1 MEQYINSGLND
12 KEIKERINR
21 NLVNYD
27 TSIPTKSI
35 KKIIFDNVVTLFNII
50 NLLLG
55 LCIFFTGSYKNML
68 FLGVIICNTLIS
80 TIQEIRSKKTIDKLS
95 LLVEK
100 KATVIRN
107 DRYEEVDLNE
117 IVKDDLILFKIGN
130 QIMVDSIIL
139 EGNVEVNESCITGES
154 DLIYKQKGDML
165 LSGSYVVSGKCK
177 ARVEHVGLEN
187 YSSKISNGAKYIKK
201 VNSEIMN
208 SLNKIIK
215 IISWLIIPI
224 AVFLFINQYYLINND
239 LNSSII
245 NTVAAL
251 ISMIPEGLV
260 LLTSTVLA
268 VSVVKLSKYNV
279 LVQELYCIETLAR
292 VDVICFDKTGTLT
305 EGKMQVSDYIKLAS
319 IDEKKYIKEFCNV
332 LNDNIT
338 MNAITEK
345 YGTSEKFVVEEIIP
359 FSSEKKWS
367 GVTFKNEGTY
377 IMGAPEFILKDT
389 SKIDSYL
396 KQYTKNNRVLLF
408 ARSKEKFINKKLP
421 KNIEVL
427 GLILLQDKIRKESL
441 KTINYFKKQGVSVK
455 IISGDNP
462 DTVNYVANKIGIEIN
477 DSVDMSKV
485 KDDEINNYL
494 DCSIFG
500 RVTPNQ
506 KQEIIKN
513 LKNDHTV
520 AYVGD
525 GVNDVLALKESDC
538 SICPI
543 SASDATKAVSQLVLM
558 DSNFDSMPVIVNEGR
573 RAINNIERSASLF
586 IVKTIYATI
595 LAILFVFI
603 KLKYPFIPIQLTLTS
618 ALTIGIPSFVLALEP
633 NYEKI
638 KGNFFINI
646 FSKAFPTALTIVINI
661 LIAVILGYILKLTEE
676 QVSTISVILTGF
688 VGFMHIYIISKPLNN
703 LRSILLSLL
712 ITVFVIGIVGLRNIF
727 SLAFITPYLLLLTV
741 ILMANTLI
749 IFILM
754 TNLFYKKIYKYIKR
768 ISEK

>member
-1 MEQYINSGLND
+1 MNNYINTGLTK
-12 KEIKERINR
+12 KEIEDRINR

-35 KKIIFDNVVTLFNII
+35 KRIIFDNLFTLFNII
-50 NLLLG
+50 NLILG

-68 FLGVIICNTLIS
+68 FLGVVICNTLIS

-95 LLVEK
+95 LLVET
-100 KATVIRN
+100 KANVIRDSKKQQIDIN
-107 DRYEEVDLNE
+107 N
-117 IVKDDLILFKIGN
+117 IVKDDLVIFKIGN

-139 EGNVEVNESCITGES
+139 EGSVEVNESCITGES
-154 DLIYKQKGDML
+154 DLVYKQKGDML
-165 LSGSYVVSGKCK
+165 LSGSYVASGSCK
-177 ARVEHVGLEN
+177 AKVEHVGIEN
-187 YSSKISNGAKYIKK
+187 YSSKISNDAKYIKK

-215 IISWLIIPI
+215 IVSILIIPVAI
-224 AVFLFINQYYLINND
+224 LLFINQYFSINNN
-239 LNSSII
+239 LNDSII

-268 VSVVKLSKYNV
+268 VSVIKLSKHNV

-305 EGKMQVSDYIKLAS
+305 EGKMEVSKYINLS
-319 IDEKKYIKEFCNV
+319 NIDEKKYIREFCNV

-345 YGTSEKFVVEEIIP
+345 YGTSDKFDLEEIIP
-359 FSSEKKWS
+359 FSSEKKYS
-367 GVTFKNEGTY
+367 AVTFKNEGTY
-377 IMGAPEFILKDT
+377 IMGAPEFILKDI
-389 SKIDSYL
+389 SCIDEYL
-396 KQYTKNNRVLLF
+396 KQYTKENRVLLF
-408 ARSKEKFINKKLP
+408 AYSKEKIINNKLP

-427 GLILLQDKIRKESL
+427 GLILIQDKIRKESL
-441 KTINYFKKQGVSVK
+441 KTINYFKKQGVDVK

-462 DTVNYVANKIGIEIN
+462 DTVNSVANKIGLN
-477 DSVDMSKV
+477 FNKLVDMSKI
-485 KDDEINNYL
+485 KDEEIKDYL
-494 DCSIFG
+494 DNSIFG

-506 KQEIIKN
+506 KQIIIKE
-513 LKNDHTV
+513 LKKNHTV

-538 SICPI
+538 SIAPLN
-543 SASDATKAVSQLVLM
+543 ASDAARTVSQLVLM

-573 RAINNIERSASLF
+573 KTINNIERSASLF

-595 LAILFVFI
+595 LAILFMFI

-646 FSKAFPTALTIVINI
+646 FSKAFPTSLTIVINI
-661 LIAVILGYILKLTEE
+661 LIAVILGYILKLNEE

-688 VGFMHIYIISKPLNN
+688 IGFMHIYLISKPMNV
-703 LRSILLSLL
+703 LRASLLSVL
-712 ITVFVIGIVGLRNIF
+712 ITVFVIGIVGLRTLF
-727 SLAFITPYLLLLTV
+727 SLAFLTPYLLLLTI

-754 TNLFYKKIYKYIKR
+754 TNLFHKYIYKYIKR

>member
-1 MEQYINSGLND
+1 MNNYINTGLTE
-12 KEIKERINR
+12 KEIEDRINR

-27 TSIPTKSI
+27 TSISTKSI
-35 KKIIFDNVVTLFNII
+35 KRIIFDNLFTLFNII
-50 NLLLG
+50 NLILG

-68 FLGVIICNTLIS
+68 FLGVVICNTLIS

-95 LLVEK
+95 LLVET
-100 KATVIRN
+100 KANVIRDSKKKQIDIN
-107 DRYEEVDLNE
+107 N
-117 IVKDDLILFKIGN
+117 IVKDDLIIFKIGN

-139 EGNVEVNESCITGES
+139 EGSVEVNESCITGES
-154 DLIYKQKGDML
+154 DLVYKQKGDML
-165 LSGSYVVSGKCK
+165 LSGSYVASGSCK
-177 ARVEHVGLEN
+177 AKVEHVGIEN
-187 YSSKISNGAKYIKK
+187 YSSKISNDAKYIKK

-215 IISWLIIPI
+215 IVSILIIPI
-224 AVFLFINQYYLINND
+224 AILLFMNQYFSINNN
-239 LNSSII
+239 LNDSII

-268 VSVVKLSKYNV
+268 VSVIKLSKHNV

-305 EGKMQVSDYIKLAS
+305 EGKMEVNEYINLSK
-319 IDEKKYIKEFCNV
+319 IDEKKYIREFCNV

-345 YGTSEKFVVEEIIP
+345 YGTSDKFDLEEIIP
-359 FSSEKKWS
+359 FSSEKKYS
-367 GVTFKNEGTY
+367 AATFKNEGTY
-377 IMGAPEFILKDT
+377 IMGAPEFILKDI
-389 SKIDSYL
+389 SSIDEYL
-396 KQYTKNNRVLLF
+396 KKYAKENRVLLF
-408 ARSKEKFINKKLP
+408 AHSKEKIINKKLP

-427 GLILLQDKIRKESL
+427 GLILIQDKIRKESL
-441 KTINYFKKQGVSVK
+441 KTINYFKKQGVDVK

-462 DTVNYVANKIGIEIN
+462 DTVNSVANKIGLN
-477 DSVDMSKV
+477 FNKLVDMSKI
-485 KDDEINNYL
+485 KDEKIKDYL
-494 DCSIFG
+494 DNSIFG

-506 KQEIIKN
+506 KQIIIKE
-513 LKNDHTV
+513 LKKNHTV

-538 SICPI
+538 SIAPLN
-543 SASDATKAVSQLVLM
+543 ASDAARTVSQLVLM
-558 DSNFDSMPVIVNEGR
+558 NSNFDSMPVIVNEGR
-573 RAINNIERSASLF
+573 KTINNIERSASLF

-595 LAILFVFI
+595 LAILFMFI

-646 FSKAFPTALTIVINI
+646 FSKAFPTSLTIVINI
-661 LIAVILGYILKLTEE
+661 LIAVILGYILKLNEE

-688 VGFMHIYIISKPLNN
+688 IGFMHIYLISKPMNV
-703 LRSILLSLL
+703 LRASLLSVL
-712 ITVFVIGIVGLRNIF
+712 ITIFVIGIVGLRTLF

-754 TNLFYKKIYKYIKR
+754 TNLFHKYIYKYIKR